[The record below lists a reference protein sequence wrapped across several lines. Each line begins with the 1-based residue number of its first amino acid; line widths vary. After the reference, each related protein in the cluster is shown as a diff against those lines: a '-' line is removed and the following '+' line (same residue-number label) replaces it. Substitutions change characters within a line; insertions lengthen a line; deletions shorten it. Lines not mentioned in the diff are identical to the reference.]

1 MLVAQTH
8 FESLWQDHLDNR
20 ALGQPV
26 DDGSYEEHVIPQ
38 RVITLSD
45 TIQIIG
51 QTIAPLPELSGEDPD
66 FSVKPQHLEL
76 VLPDEINSGL
86 YFQPVSSNRFRGV
99 NQRVRVFD
107 GQSRRNL
114 PGMVSPQTEV
124 AFPEEDHA
132 RLAHSALYMAIHSN
146 TTTRTAQPQTNNSP
160 EQRKEND
167 RKSNSSSAKTMASKI
182 AAIDQHEALLTGRHD
197 IFTNMYRGLRTT
209 PPIHYR
215 PANALG
221 LIGTA
226 DHELRRMVE
235 VSGRERKLSE
245 EDRAASQ
252 RALTTVLYRLPRT
265 QSEVASMWRA
275 YLKLGGLYI
284 NARRGKLDESRNAS
298 EKIYTTHRGSIKP
311 DEVAGFDE
319 IVYGEANEKPAEL
332 SAVA

>member
-1 MLVAQTH
+1 MPVPQTN
-8 FESLWQDHLDNR
+8 FESLWQDRLDNR

-26 DDGSYEEHVIPQ
+26 DDGSFEEHVIPQ
-38 RVITLSD
+38 RVITLAD
-45 TIQIIG
+45 TVRFIG
-51 QTIAPLPELSGEDPD
+51 QTIAPLPEPGGEDPD
-66 FSVKPQHLEL
+66 LSVKPQHLEL

-86 YFQPVSSNRFRGV
+86 YFQPVSNRFRGV

-107 GQSRRNL
+107 GERSRNL
-114 PGMVSPQTEV
+114 PGMVSPRTEV

-132 RLAHSALYMAIHSN
+132 RLAHSAYYMAIHSN
-146 TTTRTAQPQTNNSP
+146 TTTRSAQPQTTNSA
-160 EQRKEND
+160 EQRREND
-167 RKSNSSSAKTMASKI
+167 RRSNSSSAKTMASKI
-182 AAIDQHEALLTGRHD
+182 AAVDRHEAFLTGRHD
-197 IFTNMYRGLRTT
+197 AFASMYRGLRTA

-221 LIGTA
+221 LIATA

-235 VSGRERKLSE
+235 VSGQERKLSE

-265 QSEVASMWRA
+265 QTEVAFMWRA
-275 YLKLGGLYI
+275 YLELGGLYI

-298 EKIYTTHRGSIKP
+298 EKIYTAHRDSIKP

-319 IVYGEANEKPAEL
+319 IVYGEVKEKPTEL